1 MASRVESHLP
11 VRSVLLDWNG
21 SPLRMADIESVD
33 LAVLHL
39 HGRGEFA
46 AVFDVVVTIDIAI
59 CRDELLGVVMDRLCH
74 CGWRI
79 NQNGQ
84 TDRDGESKE
93 KVSRAIHFRFYL

>member
-1 MASRVESHLP
+1 
-11 VRSVLLDWNG
+11 
-21 SPLRMADIESVD
+21 MADIESVD

-39 HGRGEFA
+39 YGRGEFA

-59 CRDELLGVVMDRLCH
+59 CCHELLGVVMDRLSH

-79 NQNGQ
+79 DQSGQ

-93 KVSRAIHFRFYL
+93 KESSAIHFRSYF